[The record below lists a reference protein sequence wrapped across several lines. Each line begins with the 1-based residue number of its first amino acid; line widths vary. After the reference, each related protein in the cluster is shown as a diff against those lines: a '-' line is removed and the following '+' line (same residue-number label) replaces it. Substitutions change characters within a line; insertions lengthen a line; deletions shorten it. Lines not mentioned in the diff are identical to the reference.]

1 MPDQSSKAL
10 VYIFGALAVTTSTY
24 AYVRWSAGAKRR
36 APPKEEGVEE
46 LPRVPKDKVAEFF
59 DVIIENMT
67 KAIMALE
74 AQLAQ
79 YRGQVPREQLA
90 QVMLQQFE
98 EQLQQ
103 QQDALLKKWG
113 YTEEELEA
121 ATEYYGGDG
130 DVRHGAK
137 ALHSSCT
144 TPRACV
150 RARRTADH
158 WLFSALAITPR
169 VSRLAPQELE
179 AATEYYGGD
188 GDVRHGAQRLRRM
201 YEAVSGQSAGQLPRG
216 LTEDTLCAA
225 LNDYFDVSIALM
237 RRLVEDVTD
246 RGQSVDNPL
255 MMQEIMMRFTREQD
269 AVATDALAAYGM
281 HSEMVGPAIEK
292 FKGSDKVMGTFAA
305 CQQRQQTEFA
315 ALGLPL

>member
-113 YTEEELEA
+113 YTEE
-121 ATEYYGGDG
+121 
-130 DVRHGAK
+130 
-137 ALHSSCT
+137 
-144 TPRACV
+144 
-150 RARRTADH
+150 
-158 WLFSALAITPR
+158 
-169 VSRLAPQELE
+169 ELE